1 MTDNRGDSQGDQL
14 TDRGGS
20 RKREKGVLR
29 RDSESSR
36 GFNCDLL
43 SLATVRS
50 HSSRGGRFQSE
61 NNSSDKEERVTCLGD
76 KEGGR

>member
-14 TDRGGS
+14 TGGGS
-20 RKREKGVLR
+20 RKSR

-61 NNSSDKEERVTCLGD
+61 NNSSDKEERATCLGD

>member
-1 MTDNRGDSQGDQL
+1 MTDNRGDLQGDQL
-14 TDRGGS
+14 TGGGS
-20 RKREKGVLR
+20 RKRGSLR

-50 HSSRGGRFQSE
+50 HSSRGRFQSD
-61 NNSSDKEERVTCLGD
+61 NNSSDKEERATCLGD